1 MYICITSFICTYLY
15 IVYVC
20 ILANS
25 PNSNWRPFQVKINYS
40 KVTIDGRQQQFN
52 ANVPLI

>member
-1 MYICITSFICTYLY
+1 MYICITSFIRTYLY